1 MKINKWTILSAAFI
15 LFGLAGAA
23 NIFIHGEHAMGTT
36 NKIPWGI
43 LIAGYEYFVGISTG
57 LLLVAALGYVFHG
70 KAIIPIGKS
79 LLMFAIFSLISGF
92 AILLVELGNPLN
104 FIHYFLTPN
113 FTSPIWWMAPLY
125 GIYLLLLVTLTV
137 FVVRGNQALIRPFA
151 IMTAVS
157 AIVALICIGFLFG
170 FIIARPYWNGPI
182 SPLYFILTSVFSGI
196 AMASVIAFLQE
207 RQKTRANF
215 ESVKFLRMLS
225 LSMMGVMGV
234 IYIGK
239 TFVGLY
245 GQVPG
250 KYESLLA
257 LLTGPL
263 SFNYWVLE
271 ISLAIVIPFVL
282 IVSARKLTAI
292 KLGLAGLLSLTG
304 IFFMRF
310 NMVIAGQ
317 ITPLKVVKNP
327 AEETVFNL
335 FSVTWSEWALIIGGI
350 GIMAMLHLQR
360 ELLERIIKHK
370 PAAELKRHGDVTL

>member
-1 MKINKWTILSAAFI
+1 MKINKWSILSAAFI

-57 LLLVAALGYVFHG
+57 LLLVAALGYIFHV

-79 LLMFAIFSLISGF
+79 LLMFAIFSLVSGF

-113 FTSPIWWMAPLY
+113 FSSPIWWMAPLY
-125 GIYLLLLVTLTV
+125 GIYLMLLVSLTV
-137 FVVRGNQALIRPFA
+137 FVVRGNQSLIRPFA
-151 IMTAVS
+151 IMTGAS
-157 AIVALICIGFLFG
+157 ALVALVCIGFLFG

-196 AMASVIAFLQE
+196 AMASIIAYLHE
-207 RQKTRANF
+207 RQKKSENLET
-215 ESVKFLRMLS
+215 VKFLRTLS
-225 LSMMGVMGV
+225 LSMMGVMV
-234 IYIGK
+234 IIYIGK

-263 SFNYWVLE
+263 SFNYWILE

-282 IVSARKLTAI
+282 IFSAQKLSSM

-327 AEETVFNL
+327 AEGTTFNL
-335 FSVTWSEWALIIGGI
+335 FSITWSEWALIMGGI
-350 GIMAMLHLQR
+350 GIMALLYLQR
-360 ELLERIIKHK
+360 DLLERIINHK
-370 PAAELKRHGDVTL
+370 PATELKRHGDVTS

>member
-1 MKINKWTILSAAFI
+1 MKINKWSILSAALI

-57 LLLVAALGYVFHG
+57 LLLVAALGYIFHV

-79 LLMFAIFSLISGF
+79 LLMFAIFSLVSGF

-125 GIYLLLLVTLTV
+125 GIYLMLLVSLTV
-137 FVVRGNQALIRPFA
+137 FVVRGNQSLIRPVA
-151 IMTAVS
+151 IMTAAS
-157 AIVALICIGFLFG
+157 AVVALVCIGFLFG

-196 AMASVIAFLQE
+196 AMASIIAYLHE
-207 RQKTRANF
+207 RQKKSENLET
-215 ESVKFLRMLS
+215 VKFLRTLS
-225 LSMMGVMGV
+225 LSIMGVMV
-234 IYIGK
+234 IIYIGK

-263 SFNYWVLE
+263 SFNYWILE

-282 IVSARKLTAI
+282 IASAQKLSSM

-327 AEETVFNL
+327 ADGTSFNL
-335 FSVTWSEWALIIGGI
+335 FSVTWSEWALIMGGI
-350 GIMAMLHLQR
+350 GIMALLYLHR
-360 ELLERIIKHK
+360 ELLERIINHK
-370 PAAELKRHGDVTL
+370 PATELKRHGDVSL

>member
-1 MKINKWTILSAAFI
+1 MKINKWSILSAAFI

-36 NKIPWGI
+36 NKVPWGI
-43 LIAGYEYFVGISTG
+43 LIAGYEYFIGISTG
-57 LLLVAALGYVFHG
+57 LLLVAALGYIFHV

-79 LLMFAIFSLISGF
+79 LLMFAIFSLVSGF

-125 GIYLLLLVTLTV
+125 GIYLMLLVALTV
-137 FVVRGNQALIRPFA
+137 FAVRGNQTLIRPFA
-151 IMTAVS
+151 IMTAAS
-157 AIVALICIGFLFG
+157 AVVALICIGFLFG

-196 AMASVIAFLQE
+196 AMASLIAYLQG
-207 RQKTRANF
+207 RQKKSGSLETI
-215 ESVKFLRMLS
+215 KLLRTMS
-225 LSMMGVMGV
+225 LSMMGIMVI

-263 SFNYWVLE
+263 SFNYWILE
-271 ISLAIVIPFVL
+271 ISLALIIPFAL
-282 IVSARKLTAI
+282 IVSAKKLSAM

-327 AEETVFNL
+327 ADGTAFNL

-350 GIMAMLHLQR
+350 GIMALLYQQR
-360 ELLERIIKHK
+360 ELLERIINHK
-370 PAAELKRHGDVTL
+370 PAGELKRHGDVSV

>member
-36 NKIPWGI
+36 NKVPWGI
-43 LIAGYEYFVGISTG
+43 LIASYEYFVGISTG
-57 LLLVAALGYVFHG
+57 LLLVAALGYVFHV

-125 GIYLLLLVTLTV
+125 GIYLMLLVTLTV
-137 FVVRGNQALIRPFA
+137 FVVRGNESLIRPFA

-157 AIVALICIGFLFG
+157 AVVALICIGFLFG

-196 AMASVIAFLQE
+196 GMASVIAYLHD
-207 RQKTRANF
+207 RQKTRENLGTI
-215 ESVKFLRMLS
+215 KFLRTLS
-225 LSMMGVMGV
+225 LSMMGVMV
-234 IYIGK
+234 LIYIGK

-245 GQVPG
+245 GQMPG

-282 IVSARKLTAI
+282 IISAQKLSAI

-317 ITPLKVVKNP
+317 ITPLKVIKNP

-350 GIMAMLHLQR
+350 GIMAILYLQR
-360 ELLERIIKHK
+360 ELLERFIKHK
-370 PAAELKRHGDVTL
+370 PATELKKHGDVTL

>member
-1 MKINKWTILSAAFI
+1 MKINKWTILSATFI

-23 NIFIHGEHAMGTT
+23 NIFIHGEHAMGT
-36 NKIPWGI
+36 NNQIPWGI

-57 LLLVAALGYVFHG
+57 LLLVAALGYVFHV
-70 KAIIPIGKS
+70 KTIIPIGKS

-125 GIYLLLLVTLTV
+125 GIYLMLLVTLTV
-137 FVVRGNQALIRPFA
+137 FVVRGNESLIRPFA
-151 IMTAVS
+151 ILTAVS
-157 AIVALICIGFLFG
+157 AVVALICIGFLFG

-196 AMASVIAFLQE
+196 AMASVIAYLHG
-207 RQKTRANF
+207 RKKTRKNL
-215 ESVKFLRMLS
+215 ETVKFLRTLS
-225 LSMMGVMGV
+225 LSMMGVMVV

-282 IVSARKLTAI
+282 IVSAHKLSAI

-335 FSVTWSEWALIIGGI
+335 FSVTWSEWALIMGGI
-350 GIMAMLHLQR
+350 GIMTMLYLQR

-370 PAAELKRHGDVTL
+370 PATELKRHGDLTL

>member
-57 LLLVAALGYVFHG
+57 LLLVAALGYVFHV

-125 GIYLLLLVTLTV
+125 GIYLMLLVTLTV
-137 FVVRGNQALIRPFA
+137 FVVRENESLIRPLA
-151 IMTAVS
+151 IMTAIS
-157 AIVALICIGFLFG
+157 ALVALICIGFLFG

-196 AMASVIAFLQE
+196 AMASVIAYLHG
-207 RQKTRANF
+207 RKKTRKNL
-215 ESVKFLRMLS
+215 ETVKFLRTLS
-225 LSMMGVMGV
+225 LSMMGVMVV

-282 IVSARKLTAI
+282 IVSAHKLSAI

-335 FSVTWSEWALIIGGI
+335 FSVTWSEWALIMGGI
-350 GIMAMLHLQR
+350 GIMAMLYLQR

-370 PAAELKRHGDVTL
+370 PATELKRHGDVTL

>member
-43 LIAGYEYFVGISTG
+43 LIASYEYFVGISTG
-57 LLLVAALGYVFHG
+57 LLLVAALGYVFHV

-113 FTSPIWWMAPLY
+113 FASPIWWMAPLY
-125 GIYLLLLVTLTV
+125 GIYLMLLVTLTV
-137 FVVRGNQALIRPFA
+137 FVVRGNESLIRPFA
-151 IMTAVS
+151 ILTAVS
-157 AIVALICIGFLFG
+157 AVVALICIGFLFG

-196 AMASVIAFLQE
+196 AMASVIAYLHG
-207 RQKTRANF
+207 RQKAPENLET
-215 ESVKFLRMLS
+215 VKFLRTLS
-225 LSMMGVMGV
+225 LTMMGVMAV

-271 ISLAIVIPFVL
+271 ISLAIVIPLVL
-282 IVSARKLTAI
+282 IMSARKLTAI

-335 FSVTWSEWALIIGGI
+335 FSVTWSEWALIMGGI
-350 GIMAMLHLQR
+350 GIMAMLYIQR

-370 PAAELKRHGDVTL
+370 PATELKRHGDATL

>member
-1 MKINKWTILSAAFI
+1 MKINKWSILSAAFI

-36 NKIPWGI
+36 NKVPWGI

-57 LLLVAALGYVFHG
+57 LLLVAALGYIFHV

-125 GIYLLLLVTLTV
+125 GIYLMLLVALTV
-137 FVVRGNQALIRPFA
+137 FAVRGNQTLIRPFA
-151 IMTAVS
+151 IMTAAS
-157 AIVALICIGFLFG
+157 AVVALICIGFLFG

-196 AMASVIAFLQE
+196 AMASVIAYLQG
-207 RQKTRANF
+207 RQKKSGSLETI
-215 ESVKFLRMLS
+215 KFLRTMS
-225 LSMMGVMGV
+225 LSMMGTMVI

-263 SFNYWVLE
+263 SFNYWILE
-271 ISLAIVIPFVL
+271 ISLALIIPFAL
-282 IVSARKLTAI
+282 IVSAKKLSAM

-327 AEETVFNL
+327 ADGTAFNL

-350 GIMAMLHLQR
+350 GIMALLYQQR
-360 ELLERIIKHK
+360 ELLERIIHHK
-370 PAAELKRHGDVTL
+370 PAGELKRHGDVSV

>member
-1 MKINKWTILSAAFI
+1 
-15 LFGLAGAA
+15 
-23 NIFIHGEHAMGTT
+23 MGTT

-57 LLLVAALGYVFHG
+57 LLLVAALGYVFHM

-79 LLMFAIFSLISGF
+79 LLMFAIFSLVSGF

-125 GIYLLLLVTLTV
+125 GIYLMLLVSLTV
-137 FVVRGNQALIRPFA
+137 FVVRGNRSLIRPFA
-151 IMTAVS
+151 IMTAAS
-157 AIVALICIGFLFG
+157 ALVALVCIGFLFG

-196 AMASVIAFLQE
+196 AMASIIAYLHE
-207 RQKTRANF
+207 RQKKSENLET
-215 ESVKFLRMLS
+215 VKFLRTLS
-225 LSMMGVMGV
+225 LSMMGVMV
-234 IYIGK
+234 IIYIGK

-245 GQVPG
+245 GHVPG

-282 IVSARKLTAI
+282 IVSAQKVSSI

-327 AEETVFNL
+327 AEGTAFNL
-335 FSVTWSEWALIIGGI
+335 FSITWSEWSLIVGGV
-350 GIMAMLHLQR
+350 GIMALLYLQR
-360 ELLERIIKHK
+360 ELLERIINHK
-370 PAAELKRHGDVTL
+370 PATELKRHGDITS

>member
-23 NIFIHGEHAMGTT
+23 NIFIHGEHAMGT
-36 NKIPWGI
+36 NNQIPWGI

-57 LLLVAALGYVFHG
+57 LLLVAALGYVFHV

-113 FTSPIWWMAPLY
+113 FSSPIWWMAPLY
-125 GIYLLLLVTLTV
+125 GTYLMLLVTLTV
-137 FVVRGNQALIRPFA
+137 FVVRGNESLIRPFA

-157 AIVALICIGFLFG
+157 AVVALICIGFLFG

-196 AMASVIAFLQE
+196 AMASVIAYLHG
-207 RQKTRANF
+207 RKNTRENF
-215 ESVKFLRMLS
+215 ESVKFLRTLS
-225 LSMMGVMGV
+225 LSMMGVMVV
-234 IYIGK
+234 IYMGK

-271 ISLAIVIPFVL
+271 ISLAIVIPLVL
-282 IVSARKLTAI
+282 ILSAQKLSAI

-327 AEETVFNL
+327 VDETVFNL
-335 FSVTWSEWALIIGGI
+335 FSVTWSEWALIMGGI

-370 PAAELKRHGDVTL
+370 PATELKKHGDVTL

>member
-1 MKINKWTILSAAFI
+1 
-15 LFGLAGAA
+15 
-23 NIFIHGEHAMGTT
+23 MGTT

-57 LLLVAALGYVFHG
+57 LLLVAALGYIFHV

-79 LLMFAIFSLISGF
+79 LLMFAIFSLVSGF

-113 FTSPIWWMAPLY
+113 FSSPIWWMAPLY
-125 GIYLLLLVTLTV
+125 GIYLMLLVSLTV
-137 FVVRGNQALIRPFA
+137 FVVRGNQSLIRPFA
-151 IMTAVS
+151 IMTGAS
-157 AIVALICIGFLFG
+157 ALVALVCIGFLFG

-196 AMASVIAFLQE
+196 AMASIIAYLHE
-207 RQKTRANF
+207 RQKKSENLET
-215 ESVKFLRMLS
+215 VKFLRTLS
-225 LSMMGVMGV
+225 LSMMGVMV
-234 IYIGK
+234 IIYIGK

-263 SFNYWVLE
+263 SFNYWILE

-282 IVSARKLTAI
+282 IFSAQKLSSM

-327 AEETVFNL
+327 AEGTTFNL
-335 FSVTWSEWALIIGGI
+335 FSITWSEWALIMGGI
-350 GIMAMLHLQR
+350 GIMALLYLQR
-360 ELLERIIKHK
+360 DLLERIINHK
-370 PAAELKRHGDVTL
+370 PATELKRHGDVTS

>member
-1 MKINKWTILSAAFI
+1 MKINKWSILSAAFI

-57 LLLVAALGYVFHG
+57 LLLVAALGYIFHV
-70 KAIIPIGKS
+70 KAIIPIGKL
-79 LLMFAIFSLISGF
+79 LLMFAIFSLVSGF

-125 GIYLLLLVTLTV
+125 GIYLMLLVSLTV
-137 FVVRGNQALIRPFA
+137 FVVRGNQSLIRPFA
-151 IMTAVS
+151 IMTAAS
-157 AIVALICIGFLFG
+157 ALVALVCIGFLFG

-196 AMASVIAFLQE
+196 AMASISAYLHE
-207 RQKTRANF
+207 KQKKSENLET
-215 ESVKFLRMLS
+215 VKFLRTLS
-225 LSMMGVMGV
+225 LSMMGVMV
-234 IYIGK
+234 IIYIGK

-271 ISLAIVIPFVL
+271 ISLAVGIPFVL
-282 IVSARKLTAI
+282 IVSAQKLTSM

-317 ITPLKVVKNP
+317 VTPLKVVKNP
-327 AEETVFNL
+327 AEKTAFNL
-335 FSVTWSEWALIIGGI
+335 FSITWSEWALIIGGI
-350 GIMAMLHLQR
+350 GIMALLYLQR
-360 ELLERIIKHK
+360 ELLERILNHK
-370 PAAELKRHGDVTL
+370 PATELKRHGDVTS

>member
-1 MKINKWTILSAAFI
+1 MKINKWSILSAALI

-57 LLLVAALGYVFHG
+57 LLLVAALGYIFHV

-79 LLMFAIFSLISGF
+79 LLMFAIFSLVSGF

-125 GIYLLLLVTLTV
+125 GIYLMLLVSLTV
-137 FVVRGNQALIRPFA
+137 FVVRGNQSLIRPVA
-151 IMTAVS
+151 IMTAAS
-157 AIVALICIGFLFG
+157 AVVALVCIGFLFG

-196 AMASVIAFLQE
+196 AMASIIAYLHE
-207 RQKTRANF
+207 RQKKSENLET
-215 ESVKFLRMLS
+215 VKFLRTLS
-225 LSMMGVMGV
+225 LSIMGVMV
-234 IYIGK
+234 IIYIGK

-263 SFNYWVLE
+263 SFNYWILE

-282 IVSARKLTAI
+282 IASAQKLSSM

-327 AEETVFNL
+327 ADGTSFNL
-335 FSVTWSEWALIIGGI
+335 FSVTWSEWAMIMGGI
-350 GIMAMLHLQR
+350 GIMALLYLHR
-360 ELLERIIKHK
+360 ELLERIINHK
-370 PAAELKRHGDVTL
+370 PATELKRHGDVSL

>member
-1 MKINKWTILSAAFI
+1 MKINKWSILSAAFI

-57 LLLVAALGYVFHG
+57 LLLVAALGYIFHV

-79 LLMFAIFSLISGF
+79 LLMFAIFSLVSGF

-113 FTSPIWWMAPLY
+113 FSSPIWWMAPLY
-125 GIYLLLLVTLTV
+125 GIYLMLLVSLTV
-137 FVVRGNQALIRPFA
+137 FVVRGNQSLIRPFA
-151 IMTAVS
+151 IMTGAS
-157 AIVALICIGFLFG
+157 ALVALVCIGFLFG

-196 AMASVIAFLQE
+196 AMASIIAYLHE
-207 RQKTRANF
+207 RQKKSENLET
-215 ESVKFLRMLS
+215 VKFLRTLS
-225 LSMMGVMGV
+225 LSMMGVMV
-234 IYIGK
+234 IIYIGK

-263 SFNYWVLE
+263 SFIYWILE

-282 IVSARKLTAI
+282 IFSAQKLSSM

-327 AEETVFNL
+327 AEGTTFNL
-335 FSVTWSEWALIIGGI
+335 FSITWSEWALIMGGI
-350 GIMAMLHLQR
+350 GIMALLYLQR
-360 ELLERIIKHK
+360 DLLERIINHK
-370 PAAELKRHGDVTL
+370 PATELKRHGDVTS

>member
-1 MKINKWTILSAAFI
+1 MKINKWSILSAALI

-57 LLLVAALGYVFHG
+57 LLLVAALGYIFHV

-79 LLMFAIFSLISGF
+79 LLMFAIFSLVSGF

-125 GIYLLLLVTLTV
+125 GIYLMLLVSLTV
-137 FVVRGNQALIRPFA
+137 FVVRGNQSLIRPVA
-151 IMTAVS
+151 IMTAAS
-157 AIVALICIGFLFG
+157 AVVALVCIGFLFG

-196 AMASVIAFLQE
+196 AMASIIAYLHE
-207 RQKTRANF
+207 RQKKSENLET
-215 ESVKFLRMLS
+215 VKFLRTLS
-225 LSMMGVMGV
+225 LSMMGVMV
-234 IYIGK
+234 IIYIGK

-263 SFNYWVLE
+263 SFNYWILE

-282 IVSARKLTAI
+282 IASAQKLSSM

-327 AEETVFNL
+327 ADGTSFNL
-335 FSVTWSEWALIIGGI
+335 FSVTWSEWALIMGGI
-350 GIMAMLHLQR
+350 GIMALLYLHR
-360 ELLERIIKHK
+360 ELLERIINHK
-370 PAAELKRHGDVTL
+370 PATELKRHGDVSL